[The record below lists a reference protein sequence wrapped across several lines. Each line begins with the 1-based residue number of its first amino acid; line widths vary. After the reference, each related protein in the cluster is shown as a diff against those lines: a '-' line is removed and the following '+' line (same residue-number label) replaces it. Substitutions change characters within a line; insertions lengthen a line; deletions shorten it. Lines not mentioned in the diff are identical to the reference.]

1 MAGKKLMSVALCAA
15 MVGTM
20 VGAVAVHAE
29 SDYAG
34 LKIEIVSKGFQHQY
48 WQAVLK
54 GAEEKAEELGCS
66 INFVGP
72 NSESDLLLLIQ
83 AHAWMQSDRLRMQV
97 SRSSVLTLVFR
108 MLQKAQ

>member
-20 VGAVAVHAE
+20 VGAVTVHAE

-54 GAEEKAEELGCS
+54 GAEEKAEELGEDTDE
-66 INFVGP
+66 NVTP
-72 NSESDLLLLIQ
+72 EESYEETENDDT
-83 AHAWMQSDRLRMQV
+83 A
-97 SRSSVLTLVFR
+97 TEE
-108 MLQKAQ
+108 

>member
-20 VGAVAVHAE
+20 VGAVTVHAE

-48 WQAVLK
+48 WY
-54 GAEEKAEELGCS
+54 C
-66 INFVGP
+66 NCC
-72 NSESDLLLLIQ
+72 
-83 AHAWMQSDRLRMQV
+83 
-97 SRSSVLTLVFR
+97 
-108 MLQKAQ
+108 